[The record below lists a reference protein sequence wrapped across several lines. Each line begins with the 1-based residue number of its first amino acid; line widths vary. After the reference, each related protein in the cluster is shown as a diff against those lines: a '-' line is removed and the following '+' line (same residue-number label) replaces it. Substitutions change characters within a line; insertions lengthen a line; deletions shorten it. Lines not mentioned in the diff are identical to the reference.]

1 MLFALHCGGFIFM
14 VFVGVTHLW
23 KRTCVWKRTS
33 LLSSQLL
40 LSEKSAKCG
49 GLVNHLAMSLRIYLK
64 FNPLISYHNR
74 RASEEV
80 FTIGDQRM
88 IANRM
93 ASKGRSL
100 RG

>member
-1 MLFALHCGGFIFM
+1 MLFALYCG
-14 VFVGVTHLW
+14 W
-23 KRTCVWKRTS
+23 KSTRGGPL

-40 LSEKSAKCG
+40 LSEKSGKCA
-49 GLVNHLAMSLRIYLK
+49 GLGNHLAMSLRIYLK

-74 RASEEV
+74 RASDEV
-80 FTIGDQRM
+80 FTIRDQRM

-93 ASKGRSL
+93 ESKGRSQ